1 MLTIIEASHNEQ
13 VHLVG
18 KVVYDASELLRVI
31 HDVEYYDMDE
41 YVTWLLVSNI
51 DSEIIEVITYTQVAS
66 NQHIIKVV
74 AMSVL
79 E

>member
-41 YVTWLLVSNI
+41 YVTWLLVSDI
-51 DSEIIEVITYTQVAS
+51 DSENIEVITYTQVAS